1 MNKSS
6 SRSHSVFSVTVHQK
20 ECNVAGEE
28 LIKIGKLYLVD
39 LAGSE
44 NIGRS
49 GAVKDQAREARNINT
64 SLLTLGR
71 CIQKVTKD
79 LCLKASLIL
88 VSVHFGTYPCTQ
100 CMNCNLNTLSYLCTQ
115 CIDCM

>member
-1 MNKSS
+1 MEN
-6 SRSHSVFSVTVHQK
+6 
-20 ECNVAGEE
+20 AGCHTNHAACV
-28 LIKIGKLYLVD
+28 LISIVSWT
-39 LAGSE
+39 AGSE